1 MTSTEQAI
9 ETVLVVDDEEKI
21 QRLVVNE
28 LKNQGFKTVQAK
40 NGREAITEM
49 DRVRPDLVILDIVL
63 PDHDGMEVL
72 RRIRERSDVPV
83 IFLSA
88 KGADMDKIRGL
99 ELGAD
104 DYIAKPFNPEELAA
118 RVRAVLRRKN
128 PRPENTPA
136 EPVAFGDVIIDLHR
150 RRTFLNDKP
159 VALSRTEWRLLEQLA
174 LHAGRIL
181 VHEELLSKVWG
192 PEYRDDVQYLR
203 VWISRLR
210 QKLEPTPSEP
220 KYIKTVPGIGYVL
233 EQQIEPRSGE
243 GGVATPTS

>member
-1 MTSTEQAI
+1 MNSGEQTTETI
-9 ETVLVVDDEEKI
+9 LVVDDEERI
-21 QRLVVNE
+21 QRLVVTE
-28 LKNQGFKTVQAK
+28 LKAQGFKIVQAK
-40 NGREAITEM
+40 NGREAIAEV
-49 DRVRPDLVILDIVL
+49 DRVRPDLVILDILL
-63 PDHDGMEVL
+63 PDHNGMEVL

-88 KGADMDKIRGL
+88 QGADMDKIRGL

-118 RVRAVLRRKN
+118 RVRAVLRRKG

-150 RRTFLNDKP
+150 RRTFLNEKP

-210 QKLEPTPSEP
+210 QKLEPKPSEP
-220 KYIKTVPGIGYVL
+220 LYIKTVPGIGYVL
-233 EQQIEPRSGE
+233 ELSGPRGQHAE
-243 GGVATPTS
+243 GVPQPT

>member
-1 MTSTEQAI
+1 MAMTEQAT

-21 QRLVVNE
+21 QRLVVTE
-28 LKNQGFKTVQAK
+28 LRAQGFKTVQAK
-40 NGREAITEM
+40 NGREAIAEV
-49 DRVRPDLVILDIVL
+49 DRVRPDIVILDILL

-118 RVRAVLRRKN
+118 RVRAVLRRKA
-128 PRPENTPA
+128 PRPESTPT
-136 EPVAFGDVIIDLHR
+136 EPVTFGDVIVDLHR
-150 RRTFLNDKP
+150 RRVFLNDSP

-210 QKLEPTPSEP
+210 QKLEAVPSEP

-233 EQQIEPRSGE
+233 E
-243 GGVATPTS
+243 TSISR

>member
-1 MTSTEQAI
+1 MAVTEQVT
-9 ETVLVVDDEEKI
+9 ETILVVDDEEKI
-21 QRLVVNE
+21 QRLVVTE
-28 LKNQGFKTVQAK
+28 LRNQGFKTVQAK
-40 NGREAITEM
+40 NGREAIAEVE
-49 DRVRPDLVILDIVL
+49 RVRPDLVILDILL

-118 RVRAVLRRKN
+118 RVRAVLRRKS
-128 PRPENTPA
+128 PQPENTPA

-150 RRTFLNDKP
+150 RRTFLNEKP

-233 EQQIEPRSGE
+233 ELGTRAP
-243 GGVATPTS
+243 AKT

>member
-1 MTSTEQAI
+1 MAMTATEEAT
-9 ETVLVVDDEEKI
+9 ETILVVDDEEKI
-21 QRLVVNE
+21 QRLVVSE
-28 LKNQGFKTVQAK
+28 LKNQGFKTAQAK
-40 NGREAITEM
+40 NGREAVQEV
-49 DRVRPDLVILDIVL
+49 DRVSPDLVILDIML
-63 PDHDGMEVL
+63 PDYDGMEVL
-72 RRIRERSDVPV
+72 RKIRERSEVPV

-118 RVRAVLRRKN
+118 RVRAVLRRRA
-128 PRPENTPA
+128 PQSEAAPA
-136 EPVAFGDVIIDLHR
+136 EPVAFGDVIIDMHR
-150 RRTFLNDKP
+150 RRVFLKDQP

-174 LHAGRIL
+174 LHSGRIL

-220 KYIKTVPGIGYVL
+220 RYIKTMPGIGYIL
-233 EQQIEPRSGE
+233 EAGAS
-243 GGVATPTS
+243 